1 MQETLY
7 PSFRYSHQPIPTTLN
22 IIGMKAR
29 VNYSENNEILQKNR
43 PKRNKTK
50 INVQKLVLSANDN
63 GKLFPKGLLNSIRN
77 KHLLQ
82 SKKISDTVGDFRCLY
97 NKEKGL
103 LYRVSIT
110 EKALLDF
117 YKRSCIK
124 NPLPLTNK
132 LLKQK
137 LAVPLKKDK
146 DFFGD
151 TKLSSTSMSFYPN
164 MNHMLEHSHTNRNN
178 NSYLTANNTSLSR
191 ATNNSIKRSQS
202 MASFQNDKYTEKNIF
217 QRNKRI
223 FSLQRVQNITN
234 SELKNLNELL
244 KPSFKT
250 TSHAIININA
260 FRTQRQMKDLY
271 RIDKDD
277 INTFNKNYFSTHYF
291 EGFDFNKLKLD
302 GYELINKTHSK
313 KN

>member
-1 MQETLY
+1 MQETLC

-29 VNYSENNEILQKNR
+29 INYSENNEILQKNR

-103 LYRVSIT
+103 LYRVSLT
-110 EKALLDF
+110 EKALIDF

-164 MNHMLEHSHTNRNN
+164 MNHMLEHSNTNRNN
-178 NSYLTANNTSLSR
+178 NTYLVANNTSLSR

-202 MASFQNDKYTEKNIF
+202 MASFQNDKYTEKNVF

-223 FSLQRVQNITN
+223 FSLQRIQNITN

-260 FRTQRQMKDLY
+260 FRSQRQMKDLY
-271 RIDKDD
+271 RIDKND
-277 INTFNKNYFSTHYF
+277 IKTFNKNYFSTHYF